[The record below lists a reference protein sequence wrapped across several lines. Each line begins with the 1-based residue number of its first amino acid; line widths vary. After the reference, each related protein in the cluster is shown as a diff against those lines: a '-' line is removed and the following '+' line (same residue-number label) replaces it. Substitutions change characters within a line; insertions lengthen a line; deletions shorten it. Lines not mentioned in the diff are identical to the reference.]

1 MQARRPTTWT
11 LVFVA
16 LFALAMAYLEA
27 AVVVYL
33 RLIYGIT
40 DLVRDVAAYDPALA
54 AIEVGREAATLVML
68 LAVGLA
74 AGRSAQARLGFA
86 LFAFGLWDI
95 LYYAWLRIL
104 IGWPRTLLDP
114 DLLFLIP
121 LPWWGPVLSPV
132 LIAVLAIVAGWLAIA
147 RDDRA
152 IGLDPGRAGWAFLGA
167 GILAALYA
175 FMADALRALPAS
187 PEALSRLRPSP
198 FPWPVYS
205 AGLLLMV
212 LALWR
217 AARFTLRH
225 PAR

>member
-1 MQARRPTTWT
+1 MQSRR

-16 LFALAMAYLEA
+16 GFAVAMAYLEA

-33 RLIYGIT
+33 RRLYGIT
-40 DLVRDVAAYDPALA
+40 DLIRDVAAYDPSLA
-54 AIEVGREAATLVML
+54 AIEAGREAATLAML
-68 LAVGLA
+68 LALGLA

-95 LYYAWLRIL
+95 LYYAWLHVF

-132 LIAVLAIVAGWLAIA
+132 LIAVLSIAAGWTMVA
-147 RDDRA
+147 RDDVGIR
-152 IGLDPGRAGWAFLGA
+152 LRPGPGGWTALAA

-175 FMADALRALPAS
+175 FMADSLRALPAS
-187 PEALSRLRPSP
+187 QEALSRLRPGP
-198 FPWPVYS
+198 FPWSAYW
-205 AGLLLMV
+205 AGLLLMAF
-212 LALWR
+212 ALWR
-217 AARFTLRH
+217 SARFTPRH

>member
-1 MQARRPTTWT
+1 MQARR
-11 LVFVA
+11 LVYVA
-16 LFALAMAYLEA
+16 LFALAMAYVEA

-33 RLIYGIT
+33 RLVYGIT

-74 AGRSAQARLGFA
+74 AGRSAQARAGFT

-95 LYYAWLRIL
+95 LYYSWLRIL

-121 LPWWGPVLSPV
+121 LPWWGPVLAPV
-132 LIAVLAIVAGWLAIA
+132 LISVLSIAAGWLAVA
-147 RDDRA
+147 RDDRG
-152 IGLDPGRAGWAFLGA
+152 IGLDPGRAGWACVA
-167 GILAALYA
+167 GGVLAALYA
-175 FMADALRALPAS
+175 FMADALKALPAS

-205 AGLLLMV
+205 AGLLLMS